1 MLEYIQVN
9 GEQRPLGCLPRTCK
23 PGELYPI
30 FGEQAERSRVRLI
43 PRSEWKP
50 IDFSHLVPR
59 ILDQDG
65 QGACNAFASV
75 QSLHVLRGEAGLPY
89 VELSAG
95 NLYGRINGGAD
106 RGSLISDA
114 IQELEKNGVCPAAI
128 VPQLEWRPSRWPS
141 SWRDQAKR
149 FRVLEA
155 WDCPTFDHLAS
166 AIQLGFPVN
175 LGVLVG
181 DRFNPDSD
189 GWLPDYRR
197 GGGGHAMCG
206 VGLVY
211 GERRGWGIKVANSW
225 GERWGVKGFGILPE
239 SYFKSTP
246 FTDAWAV
253 RGLVDPVGDL

>member
-1 MLEYIQVN
+1 MDFVVID
-9 GEQRPLGCLPRTCK
+9 GQRWFLGCLPRVAK
-23 PGELYPI
+23 PGEVFPV
-30 FGEQAERSRVRLI
+30 FGQQADRPDVRII
-43 PRSEWKP
+43 PRSQWQP
-50 IDFSHLVPR
+50 IDFSHLVPK

-75 QSLHVLRGEAGLPY
+75 QALHVLRNAAGLPF

-95 NLYGRINGGAD
+95 NLYGRINGGVD
-106 RGSLISDA
+106 RGSVISDA
-114 IQELEKNGVCPAAI
+114 IMELEKNGVCPASI

-141 SWRDQAKR
+141 SWRSEAKK

-181 DRFNPDSD
+181 NNFRPDST
-189 GWLPDYRR
+189 GWVPDYRC

-206 VGLVY
+206 LGLVFDQK
-211 GERRGWGIKVANSW
+211 RGWGIKVANSW
-225 GERWGVKGFGILPE
+225 GTSWGLNGFAVIPE
-239 SYFKSTP
+239 SYFKSSP